1 MATNFDDIF
10 GAAKGKPSPPPKAKA
25 TDTLQGKPDPWAG
38 MATEEKEATIRL
50 NVDIPVS
57 LNDALADKARK
68 LRKPKTEL
76 VRELLKWALE

>member
-10 GAAKGKPSPPPKAKA
+10 GAAKGKPSPSPQAKA
-25 TDTLQGKPDPWAG
+25 TPPGKPDPWAD
-38 MATEEKEATIRL
+38 MAPEEKEPTVRL